1 MSESVA
7 CNAGLAGEDDW
18 VRVFWLSLRG
28 PESPANDESSAVQQH
43 FFSCPP
49 ACCSLSHQQT
59 WAKLHGVCH
68 RRLHGRL
75 PVHLA
80 LHQLDRQLADSKFV
94 GENLSEV
101 GARDRKISLPLHDE
115 APNVLA
121 AEPVNVLERL
131 LLEVVLGR
139 NLVVRESPLQNR
151 LEGSARLLVV
161 FQRQLRGADG

>member
-1 MSESVA
+1 MSETVA

-101 GARDRKISLPLHDE
+101 GAASVMKTSSSAWILSAGR
-115 APNVLA
+115 A
-121 AEPVNVLERL
+121 
-131 LLEVVLGR
+131 EVVNGR
-139 NLVVRESPLQNR
+139 PP
-151 LEGSARLLVV
+151 GS
-161 FQRQLRGADG
+161 QK